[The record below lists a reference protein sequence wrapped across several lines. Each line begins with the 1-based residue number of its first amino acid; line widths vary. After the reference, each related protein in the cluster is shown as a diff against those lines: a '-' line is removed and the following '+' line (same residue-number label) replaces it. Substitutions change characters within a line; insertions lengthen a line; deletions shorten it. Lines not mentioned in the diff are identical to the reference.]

1 MIAGVGSGCGKTTAV
16 CGILYGL
23 KKLGLSVQAF
33 KSGPDYIDPMFHKK
47 VLGTEG
53 GNLDLFFSGEDGV
66 RCLLAE
72 GMGQRDIA
80 IVEGAM
86 GYYDGIGMTEA
97 AGCHALA
104 QAAGLPVVLV
114 VDPAGMGLSVC
125 AMIQGFLRYR
135 QPSAIRGILLNRVS
149 RTRYETLKPFVE
161 KLGVS
166 VLGYI
171 PVQTDLVL
179 ESRHLGLV
187 TADEIEGFLP
197 KLERFYN
204 RIRHTIH
211 WELLLGLAAEA
222 PPVLIRDNRFAD
234 EACNLLSGDR
244 DEKKAVKLRIGIARD
259 EAFCFLY
266 EENLRYLERRG
277 CEPVFFSPL
286 RDKGLPA
293 GLDGLI
299 LCGGYP
305 ELYAGSLS
313 ENTGMR
319 SSVREAVAGGM
330 PCIAECGGFLYL
342 QTSMTDHT
350 GAVYEMAGVLPGRG
364 CLARGLK
371 RFGYIELT
379 LEKGRLFGLEKL
391 SVHAHEFHYCD
402 CSEPGSDFL
411 AKKASGAGSWQTG
424 VAADRLYA
432 GFPHIYF
439 RGNEAFAEGFLAQ
452 AGRYK
457 KQMEAGKGRGF

>member
-1 MIAGVGSGCGKTTAV
+1 M
-16 CGILYGL
+16 
-23 KKLGLSVQAF
+23 
-33 KSGPDYIDPMFHKK
+33 
-47 VLGTEG
+47 
-53 GNLDLFFSGEDGV
+53 
-66 RCLLAE
+66 
-72 GMGQRDIA
+72 
-80 IVEGAM
+80 
-86 GYYDGIGMTEA
+86 
-97 AGCHALA
+97 
-104 QAAGLPVVLV
+104 
-114 VDPAGMGLSVC
+114 
-125 AMIQGFLRYR
+125 
-135 QPSAIRGILLNRVS
+135 
-149 RTRYETLKPFVE
+149 
-161 KLGVS
+161 
-166 VLGYI
+166 
-171 PVQTDLVL
+171 
-179 ESRHLGLV
+179 
-187 TADEIEGFLP
+187 
-197 KLERFYN
+197 
-204 RIRHTIH
+204 
-211 WELLLGLAAEA
+211 
-222 PPVLIRDNRFAD
+222 
-234 EACNLLSGDR
+234 SGDR

-313 ENTGMR
+313 ENTEMR

-342 QTSMTDHT
+342 QTSLTDHT